1 MDSAMVGDCATV
13 GHPKSGWKILST
25 TNKLRK
31 GFVCFVSLVAPEICL
46 KWDEED
52 KRIQEAKT
60 KCPN

>member
-1 MDSAMVGDCATV
+1 MVGDCATV

-46 KWDEED
+46 KWHEED
-52 KRIQEAKT
+52 ERIQEAKT